1 MGEGGKKGLE
11 ANIKGNIEMK
21 AVNMKRMLT
30 CWIALLFVVLATQTA
45 QAQKMSATVKDI
57 KIGTVK
63 TPDFKDS
70 REPNKNY
77 WCRFVATFDISGA
90 KWFNEIEVK
99 WTVAASNADGKLLV
113 MRESVI
119 YEDVEEGRNHKVC
132 AFLKPS
138 FTRKYQNRTQ
148 FDTNNMAVCVEILS
162 GGKRIGFGEKR
173 NLKLP
178 DSWVNQTQSGPS
190 VKGQLLP
197 KSKTPFAAMD
207 YDSYEHEKMN

>member
-1 MGEGGKKGLE
+1 
-11 ANIKGNIEMK
+11 MK
-21 AVNMKRMLT
+21 AKKTMNMT
-30 CWIALLFVVLATQTA
+30 VCWLVLLVLLVVSDAA
-45 QAQKMSATVKDI
+45 FAQKVVATVKDV

-77 WCRFVATFDISGA
+77 WCRFVANFDIAGA
-90 KWFNEIEVK
+90 KWLNEIEVR
-99 WTVAASNADGKLLV
+99 WTVAVGNSDGKLMV
-113 MRESVI
+113 MRETVSF
-119 YEDVEEGRNHKVC
+119 EDVEEGRNHRVC

-138 FTRKYQNRTQ
+138 FPRKYQNRSQ
-148 FDTNNMAVCVEILS
+148 FDANSMAVCVEILY

-178 DSWVNQTQSGPS
+178 DNWVDKSQNGPS

-197 KSKTPFAAMD
+197 KSKTPFAPMD
-207 YDSYEHEKMN
+207 YDFYEHEKIN